1 MSLVTFLKFHL
12 HFNYTDLEI
21 IQNLC
26 LTLHFRSNYR
36 LQLLL
41 ISQFY
46 SYFPWA
52 SHHDLLQF
60 TFFCNIILR

>member
-21 IQNLC
+21 IKNLC

-41 ISQFY
+41 ISQESTLY
-46 SYFPWA
+46 PHGRVIMLHCNS
-52 SHHDLLQF
+52 LLD
-60 TFFCNIILR
+60 T

>member
-21 IQNLC
+21 IKNLC

-41 ISQFY
+41 IY
-46 SYFPWA
+46 SFTLISHGRVIMLYFNLPF
-52 SHHDLLQF
+52 SVTLF
-60 TFFCNIILR
+60 

>member
-1 MSLVTFLKFHL
+1 MFQLTFNNSHL

-21 IQNLC
+21 IKNLC

-41 ISQFY
+41 YIPVLVI
-46 SYFPWA
+46 FPMGE
-52 SHHDLLQF
+52 SSCYIVFSFRHL
-60 TFFCNIILR
+60 ILS